1 MKLLLLKL
9 LLLKLSSKTF
19 FDAATTVITFV
30 QILKNYL
37 KIFNWIV
44 IKIRFTLLL
53 NWRKK
58 GKCFIKFVDG
68 QHVYLNRQHVHV
80 HLIKVKSELTLRLLD
95 IKIYPF
101 ENISDPQIWGIF
113 GNLNIY
119 WKDFFWESHKIS
131 QSQICEKLI
140 NCGINKRLVG
150 LGCLDYSDVKTNIL
164 HFLKTFEKNMTV
176 YYSHV
181 KVLTQWCRMD
191 GFVIIIECHLNF
203 FVT

>member
-9 LLLKLSSKTF
+9 LLLKLSSRTF

-30 QILKNYL
+30 QILKKYL

-44 IKIRFTLLL
+44 IKIRLTLLL

-80 HLIKVKSELTLRLLD
+80 HLIKVKSELTLRLLV

-101 ENISDPQIWGIF
+101 ENISHPQIWGIF

-131 QSQICEKLI
+131 QLQICEKLI

-150 LGCLDYSDVKTNIL
+150 LGCLDYSDVKTSIL

-181 KVLTQWCRMD
+181 TVLTQWCRMD
-191 GFVIIIECHLNF
+191 DFVIIIECHLNF